1 MIKGWLYA
9 AGGSARDEAELFAE
23 AQSYIVRS
31 RSAEPIAGSV
41 SELVVSQRVGNIP
54 RKITLADNAIFETND
69 NDAVDALLLTSGH
82 RSRRAG
88 ILHTLE
94 TRWQWIGLALVAT
107 VLVGFSTVYW
117 GMPWASKK
125 IAYSLP
131 VAVTKVISAETLELL
146 DKGFLDKSELEEETQ
161 QAIRTRFEAKLLV
174 LQDEAFPYRLHFR
187 NMGDIP
193 NAFALPS
200 GDIIITD
207 RLVELAD
214 NQDEIDAV
222 LLHEIGHVV
231 YRHGLQRVLH
241 SSFLTV
247 AIIMIS
253 GDVTAVNNL
262 AIALPVLLLESH
274 YSRENETEADVYA
287 FETMIKAGIDPIS
300 FSTIMEKI
308 SAPHPVKSEA
318 GQKPERHSSEDEKD
332 NQAYE
337 YLSSHP
343 PSRERIRMA
352 EQYSE
357 KFKNR

>member
-107 VLVGFSTVYW
+107 VLIGFSTVYW

-131 VAVTKVISAETLELL
+131 VVVTKVISAETLEI
-146 DKGFLDKSELEEETQ
+146 LDKSCGNDMNFYLECFRDSDHMSDKSAKELLDF
-161 QAIRTRFEAKLLV
+161 I
-174 LQDEAFPYRLHFR
+174 
-187 NMGDIP
+187 
-193 NAFALPS
+193 
-200 GDIIITD
+200 
-207 RLVELAD
+207 
-214 NQDEIDAV
+214 
-222 LLHEIGHVV
+222 
-231 YRHGLQRVLH
+231 
-241 SSFLTV
+241 LT
-247 AIIMIS
+247 
-253 GDVTAVNNL
+253 NYL
-262 AIALPVLLLESH
+262 
-274 YSRENETEADVYA
+274 
-287 FETMIKAGIDPIS
+287 
-300 FSTIMEKI
+300 
-308 SAPHPVKSEA
+308 
-318 GQKPERHSSEDEKD
+318 KP
-332 NQAYE
+332 
-337 YLSSHP
+337 
-343 PSRERIRMA
+343 
-352 EQYSE
+352 
-357 KFKNR
+357 